1 MFGDELMTASVRPD
15 FDGSL
20 PLSAITIQSLADHG
34 YEVDVGRADQYR
46 LPAPASAKLADVH
59 AIEWGDCIAE
69 GPIYVVDENGRVIGT
84 VGE

>member
-34 YEVDVGRADQYR
+34 YQVDIGRADEYR
-46 LPAPASAKLADVH
+46 LPAPASAKPVAEH
-59 AIEWGDCIAE
+59 ALDWGGLYCGGA
-69 GPIYVVDENGRVIGT
+69 GLRGG
-84 VGE
+84 